1 MIKSSFRSTKRQ
13 KTGGR
18 RSQHSANFSKSRKLS
33 PRSNSGS
40 NSPRSLHCCFFNRCV
55 ESPSTHI
62 SSTHPPIRLKTMSV
76 DEQRDWLAHF
86 ARTEITKIF
95 EKAKF
100 NFQVYKMAVK
110 SLQRKQK
117 SKEEYEHYVL
127 G

>member
-1 MIKSSFRSTKRQ
+1 
-13 KTGGR
+13 
-18 RSQHSANFSKSRKLS
+18 
-33 PRSNSGS
+33 
-40 NSPRSLHCCFFNRCV
+40 
-55 ESPSTHI
+55 
-62 SSTHPPIRLKTMSV
+62 MSV

-117 SKEEYEHYVL
+117 RKEEYEAKKKFKPPVKTKNQFTEL
-127 G
+127 GFQYQLGIVALMMIIFYLLDSQFGYFGLALQSVYK